1 METYAPR
8 QWLSTKLTSLSLP
21 RHHQRE
27 PGSGHLPLS
36 TGHESPRSVSWLAGG
51 KDAPRLSCPWGAVG
65 HGGGQQ
71 EAVRGKGKAEG
82 WSDDQ
87 GVDVS
92 TSPENGLV
100 QAEEDGQR
108 PNCFQGSACSP
119 QEAKRMPAVYDTN
132 TMPPTQF
139 PGPDQRGSEGKP
151 PTLLP
156 PPSQSIYGLS
166 KDGLRSENL
175 SLG

>member
-1 METYAPR
+1 MPR

-71 EAVRGKGKAEG
+71 EAVRGKGKEEG

-119 QEAKRMPAVYDTN
+119 QEAKRMPVRSTTQTQCPPHSSQVQTN
-132 TMPPTQF
+132 VDPKENH
-139 PGPDQRGSEGKP
+139 QRCF
-151 PTLLP
+151 LLP
-156 PPSQSIYGLS
+156 PKSSTGLS

-175 SLG
+175 SLR

>member
-36 TGHESPRSVSWLAGG
+36 TGHESPRSVSSLAGG

-71 EAVRGKGKAEG
+71 EAVRGKGKEEG
-82 WSDDQ
+82 WSDHQ

-100 QAEEDGQR
+100 PAEEDGQR

-139 PGPDQRGSEGKP
+139 PGPDQRGSKGKP

-156 PPSQSIYGLS
+156 PPSQIIYWTQ
-166 KDGLRSENL
+166 
-175 SLG
+175 

>member
-1 METYAPR
+1 MEVYVPR

-27 PGSGHLPLS
+27 PGSGNLPRS

-51 KDAPRLSCPWGAVG
+51 KDDPGLSCPWGAVG

-71 EAVRGKGKAEG
+71 EAVRSTGQEEG
-82 WSDDQ
+82 WSDGQ
-87 GVDVS
+87 SVDVS
-92 TSPENGLV
+92 TSPEHGLV

-108 PNCFQGSACSP
+108 PSCFQGSWCSP
-119 QEAKRMPAVYDTN
+119 QEAKLTPTVYDTN

-139 PGPDQRGSEGKP
+139 PGPDQRGSKGKP

-156 PPSQSIYGLS
+156 PPSQIIYWTQ
-166 KDGLRSENL
+166 
-175 SLG
+175 